1 MDTGSNNGGRRERLM
16 RDSTIISPAPARK
29 NTFIDRGPG
38 LRIFQNK
45 IKMACMATS
54 KTVVYGI
61 ILLLIFLREIQPEY
75 RYIPYWLPV
84 SVPVPRGYPS
94 AGTRAYSAAEGSPCP
109 AAVVTAF
116 SKVNSLCSQHCRQDS
131 LAAADRPR

>member
-1 MDTGSNNGGRRERLM
+1 M

-84 SVPVPRGYPS
+84 SVPVPELIQEQRAAPVQQPS
-94 AGTRAYSAAEGSPCP
+94 LPL
-109 AAVVTAF
+109 F
-116 SKVNSLCSQHCRQDS
+116 QK
-131 LAAADRPR
+131 